1 MELKLNKEEVEQVL
15 LDFARTLLD
24 TTFNKVKADTYYS
37 IGGVT
42 FSYEAPSEEETQAMV
57 KRIQDSNGVSL

>member
-24 TTFNKVKADTYYS
+24 TTFNKVKADTYYA

-42 FSYEAPSEEETQAMV
+42 FSYEETRIEEAT
-57 KRIQDSNGVSL
+57 L

>member
-1 MELKLNKEEVEQVL
+1 MLGCNPHQLNWSKDMELKLNKEEVEQVL

-24 TTFNKVKADTYYS
+24 ETFNKVKTDNYYS

-42 FSYEAPSEEETQAMV
+42 FSYEEPEVAE
-57 KRIQDSNGVSL
+57 

>member
-15 LDFARTLLD
+15 LDYARTLLD
-24 TTFNKVKADTYYS
+24 ATFNKVKTDNYYS

-42 FSYEAPSEEETQAMV
+42 FSYEEPEVAE
-57 KRIQDSNGVSL
+57 

>member
-24 TTFNKVKADTYYS
+24 ETFNKVKADTYY
-37 IGGVT
+37 GVT